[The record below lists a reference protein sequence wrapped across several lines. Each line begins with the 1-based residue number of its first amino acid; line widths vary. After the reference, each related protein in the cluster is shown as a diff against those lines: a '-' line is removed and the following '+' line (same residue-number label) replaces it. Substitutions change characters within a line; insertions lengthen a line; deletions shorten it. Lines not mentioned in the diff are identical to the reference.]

1 MKISNPT
8 LYGTNGG
15 VGSIL
20 TTVSY
25 VSSYV
30 SGQLSTVSGNL
41 NTKIENVSGT
51 LSGYAELSNGK
62 IKPQNLPSITLSET
76 KVCDQSEIIPDNYAS
91 QVNTPGAATEKI
103 TEYISKNLSGFEIGD
118 ILIVLPPSGIPSAI
132 NDYIVGTWIQAA
144 ENDTGKIAPVK
155 LQMPSTGKTQKIIV
169 NDQQFNPT
177 VIGGVIDL
185 TPAFDTVSGQ
195 IIEYTNNVSGE
206 LNSAITGVAAD
217 LESVSGELNSA
228 ITGVAADLESVSGE
242 LKTTITDVAADLE
255 SVSGDVSSVISVDNY
270 ITSEVITFNTYIS
283 GMTIEQV
290 NDVQYTGGI
299 KTIYATT
306 FNAQKLSADLN
317 AFYKNILD
325 TTNDVCKFI
334 VRISAYDGYL
344 PVVTCVYEA
353 TNESSQTTQSW
364 SAFDLIYP
372 EVIMEDQEITINIIT
387 TLQAIKTKRWK
398 LYFTMPLKTLI
409 K

>member
-30 SGQLSTVSGNL
+30 STVSGNL
-41 NTKIENVSGT
+41 NTKIETVSDS
-51 LSGYAELSNGK
+51 LSGYAKLSNGK
-62 IKPQNLPSITLSET
+62 VQPQNLPSITLSET
-76 KVCDQSEIIPDNYAS
+76 KVCDQSEIIPDIYAS
-91 QVNTPGAATEKI
+91 QVNTPEAATKKI
-103 TEYISKNLSGFEIGD
+103 AEYISGNLSGFEIGD

-144 ENDTGKIAPVK
+144 ENDTGEVAPVK

-195 IIEYTNNVSGE
+195 ITEYINT
-206 LNSAITGVAAD
+206 
-217 LESVSGELNSA
+217 
-228 ITGVAADLESVSGE
+228 VSGE

-255 SVSGDVSSVISVDNY
+255 SVSGELNSAITGVTANLESVSGELKTTITDVAEDVASVSGDISSVVSIDNY

-290 NDVQYTGGI
+290 NDVQYTGKL
-299 KTIYATT
+299 KTIYTTT
-306 FNAQKLSADLN
+306 FNAQELSPDVN

-325 TTNDVCKFI
+325 TTDNVCKFV

-344 PVVTCVYEA
+344 PVITCVYEA
-353 TNESSQTTQSW
+353 TDEGSQTTPSW

-372 EVIMEDQEITINIIT
+372 EVIMEDQEITISVIT
-387 TLQAIKTKRWK
+387 TLQAINLKRWK
-398 LYFTMPLKTLI
+398 LYFTMPLKTTI